1 MAVETTVTT
10 ITIELLN
17 GGVSFIPTQVTASTV
32 GELREELGL
41 TGEIG
46 IAQDNGTN
54 VMASD
59 VTELTDGME
68 VSHVPQAMKGGEE

>member
-17 GGVSFIPTQVTASTV
+17 GGVNFIPTQVTSSTV
-32 GELREELGL
+32 GELRAELGL
-41 TGEIG
+41 TGEIA
-46 IAQDNGTN
+46 ISQDSGAN

-59 VTELTDGME
+59 VTDDNEPKNISDE
-68 VSHVPQAMKGGEE
+68 NQDSNNKE